1 MCIYIYIYIY
11 IIVLVYMYIYIL
23 YIYISRKAS
32 QQAKSELADWLK
44 QWKKKN
50 ANEDREMTNNR
61 KDLTNEQ
68 GWLKPFCNMFF
79 EIQGNLLRDGD
90 FWMAIPYSWRLQ
102 SSLQLSSAVQSGAPG
117 MLIHLGSLGKSW
129 KLCWHAASKCSA
141 IFFSNS
147 WSNGEAL
154 PGPAR
159 IQNVGQQYTDGLG

>member
-1 MCIYIYIYIY
+1 MYIYIYTY
-11 IIVLVYMYIYIL
+11 IIVLVYIYVYIYIT
-23 YIYISRKAS
+23 YIHIQESKSTSKKWAS
-32 QQAKSELADWLK
+32 WLNETMK
-44 QWKKKN
+44 EKKN